1 MFSFLLLN
9 HYPCLTTLKKK
20 RRGREKGR
28 KKKKGEREEG
38 KKKGRKRKRRRIEFV
53 PWTYECS
60 EGEGQ
65 GLALPGEDR
74 SDLRPT

>member
-38 KKKGRKRKRRRIEFV
+38 KKKGRKRKREREEGNKEGRWFGCRFGRAPAVGV
-53 PWTYECS
+53 PGRGPET
-60 EGEGQ
+60 
-65 GLALPGEDR
+65 
-74 SDLRPT
+74 